1 MFMIHNNNI
10 SDSTTTTTATT
21 TTASQPV
28 IERIIPLPS
37 VLIGKRPKRNY
48 QQILINI

>member
-10 SDSTTTTTATT
+10 SDSTTTTTT
-21 TTASQPV
+21 QPV

-37 VLIGKRPKRNY
+37 VLIGNKTKKEY
-48 QQILINI
+48 YM